1 MYQQFPVVVRK
12 RIRGQNGCADGRFL
26 DQTINSGV
34 SSGICRIMDL
44 QSQFKVLA

>member
-1 MYQQFPVVVRK
+1 MYQQFPVVVGK
-12 RIRGQNGCADGRFL
+12 RIREQNVYVDGRCL
-26 DQTINSGV
+26 GQTINSGV